1 MQLFDALF
9 ICTFIK
15 QPALQN
21 TNIMQHY
28 SRRKFVQQ
36 TTGAVAAA
44 LAGSL
49 ISFKKKDV
57 LLSFSTLGC
66 PDWNFEQITDFA
78 KSNHYNGLEI
88 RGIMREMD
96 LTKSP
101 VFSKANIATTK
112 AMMQDKNLRFVNL
125 GSSAT
130 LHFKAEAD
138 RQKNLDEG
146 KRFIDLA
153 HELDCPYIRV
163 FPNNFPKEQEKQETI
178 ELISAGLKTLSAH
191 AKGSNVTV
199 LMETHGDVVW
209 VTDILQIMNNA
220 AGENT
225 ALIWDIANMWNITKE
240 PPAEVYPKLKPYIK
254 HTHIK
259 DNTLDNDKISYTLLG
274 KGVVP
279 IFEAID
285 LLHKDGYK
293 GYYSFEWEKLWH
305 PEIAAPEIAIADYAK
320 TMQAHF
326 G

>member
-1 MQLFDALF
+1 MQ
-9 ICTFIK
+9 
-15 QPALQN
+15 QYN
-21 TNIMQHY
+21 
-28 SRRKFVQQ
+28 RRKFIQQ
-36 TTGAVAAA
+36 TTGLLGAAF
-44 LAGSL
+44 AGSL
-49 ISFKKKDV
+49 MGFTAKDI

-66 PDWNFEQITDFA
+66 PDWSFEQITNFA
-78 KSNHYNGLEI
+78 QSNSFNGLEV
-88 RGIMREMD
+88 RGILREMD

-101 VFSKANIATTK
+101 VFSKANIAATK
-112 AMMQDKNLRFVNL
+112 TIMQDKNLRFVNL

-130 LHFKAEAD
+130 LHFKAAAD
-138 RQKNLDEG
+138 RQKNIDEG

-153 HELDCPYIRV
+153 HAIDCPYIRV

-178 ELISAGLKTLSAH
+178 ELITDGLATLATY

-209 VTDILQIMNNA
+209 VADILSIMKNA
-220 AGENT
+220 SGAHA
-225 ALIWDIANMWNITKE
+225 ALIWDVANMWNITKE

-259 DNTLDNDKISYTLLG
+259 DNTLDNDKISYTLMG

-285 LLHKDGYK
+285 LLYKDGYK

-305 PEIAAPEIAIADYAK
+305 PEIDAPEIAIADYAK